1 MATVLGGKIK
11 ALIAANGPISVADY
25 FAFCLSDPEHGY
37 YMTRQ
42 PFGAAGDFTTAPE
55 VSQLFGEMIGIF
67 LIHAWQQHGAP
78 DSVRLAE
85 IGPGRGTMMA
95 DIIRTISQLAPDLLA
110 GASIHLVE
118 TSAKLRAVQ
127 AGTLSG
133 FADRIS
139 WHDNLADLPDGFLL
153 VVGNEFFDA
162 LPLRQFVKTSQ
173 GFRERVVGLDPDGEL
188 AFAAGLAGIDPALLP
203 EGHDGAPPGTIMEV
217 APARNAIMQM
227 ISARL
232 KNTGGTALFIDY
244 GHLKPGFGDTL
255 QALLDH
261 RYDLPLANPGRADL
275 TSHVDFAALASVA
288 LMSGIHVNGAMS
300 QGEFLLTL
308 GLLERAGRLGAGK
321 DSAFQQQILEAVE
334 RLAGNGPAAMGSL
347 FKVMAV
353 SSPAVL
359 LAPFETPRCASPR
372 LQSHGIG

>member
-1 MATVLGGKIK
+1 MATALGEKIK
-11 ALIAANGPISVADY
+11 ALIAANGPISIADY
-25 FAFCLSDPEHGY
+25 FAICLADPEHGY

-42 PFGAAGDFTTAPE
+42 PFGTAGDFTTAPE

-78 DSVRLAE
+78 ESVRLVE

-95 DIIRTISQLAPDLLA
+95 DIMRTITQLAPDLLSA
-110 GASIHLVE
+110 ASVHLVE
-118 TSAKLRAVQ
+118 TSAKLRSVQ

-133 FADRIS
+133 YAERIS
-139 WHDNLADLPDGFLL
+139 WHDSFADLPDGFLL

-162 LPLRQFVKTSQ
+162 VPFRQFVKTAQ

-188 AFAAGLAGIDPALLP
+188 AFAAGFAGIDPALLP
-203 EGHDGAPPGTIMEV
+203 EGHESAPPGTIMEV
-217 APARNAIMQM
+217 APARNAIMQL
-227 ISARL
+227 ISRKL
-232 KNTGGTALFIDY
+232 KKTAGTALFIDY

-261 RYDLPLANPGRADL
+261 RHDPPLTNPGRADL
-275 TSHVDFAALASVA
+275 TSHVDFAALAGVA
-288 LMSGIHVNGAMS
+288 RMSGLHVNGAMS
-300 QGEFLLTL
+300 QGEFLLAL
-308 GLLERAGRLGAGK
+308 GLLERAGRLGSGK
-321 DSAFQQQILEAVE
+321 DGLFQQQIHEAVE

-359 LAPFETPRCASPR
+359 LAPFET
-372 LQSHGIG
+372 H